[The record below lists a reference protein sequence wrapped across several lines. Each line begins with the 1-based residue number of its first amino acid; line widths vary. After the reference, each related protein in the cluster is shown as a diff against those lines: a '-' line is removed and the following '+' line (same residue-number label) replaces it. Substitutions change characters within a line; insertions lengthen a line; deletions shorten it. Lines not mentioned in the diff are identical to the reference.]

1 MSPRW
6 PVGKVGAVCRGTDL
20 LRGLLL
26 QRAPVERGLQRP
38 LERYAHCPHLEC
50 PGALNRS
57 LPSSRCRLARVSVRP
72 FESVGPLTV
81 RRRSAG
87 GLFPIDP
94 LRDPLT
100 PPSAQPGPH
109 RSETARRRSQGTRSL
124 WDPPQGT
131 LCWSRARRGGPKGR
145 SKGSLQRSLPKGRS
159 KGPLQRVNSKG
170 PKPRSK
176 SPPSQGM
183 LLSKGCGRQWRRWRG
198 PSLKRLDKV
207 RAETMFTT
215 PSKSPLQLGPR
226 VERRR
231 VRGRGARALAQ
242 IEFEAWRIAGASR
255 SARPPLGRRSLLL
268 RLRLGDADFRLAF
281 HLVVRRAPSR
291 AALGFGQRRRRRRRS
306 SGGAG
311 AFDNVGRDG
320 QRTHKRRPRALPKGR
335 PSAD

>member
-1 MSPRW
+1 M
-6 PVGKVGAVCRGTDL
+6 
-20 LRGLLL
+20 
-26 QRAPVERGLQRP
+26 P
-38 LERYAHCPHLEC
+38 LGVFGEK
-50 PGALNRS
+50 
-57 LPSSRCRLARVSVRP
+57 
-72 FESVGPLTV
+72 
-81 RRRSAG
+81 RRRSRTGAELDGRFPCSALFLIEGSHLPNVAVPSVYGAAAG
-87 GLFPIDP
+87 GGRFSEATLAVGGGG
-94 LRDPLT
+94 LRPDAEFVAAAALD
-100 PPSAQPGPH
+100 AQH
-109 RSETARRRSQGTRSL
+109 QRRRVHAQDGK
-124 WDPPQGT
+124 QV
-131 LCWSRARRGGPKGR
+131 A
-145 SKGSLQRSLPKGRS
+145 QR
-159 KGPLQRVNSKG
+159 
-170 PKPRSK
+170 
-176 SPPSQGM
+176 
-183 LLSKGCGRQWRRWRG
+183 
-198 PSLKRLDKV
+198 
-207 RAETMFTT
+207 
-215 PSKSPLQLGPR
+215 LGPR